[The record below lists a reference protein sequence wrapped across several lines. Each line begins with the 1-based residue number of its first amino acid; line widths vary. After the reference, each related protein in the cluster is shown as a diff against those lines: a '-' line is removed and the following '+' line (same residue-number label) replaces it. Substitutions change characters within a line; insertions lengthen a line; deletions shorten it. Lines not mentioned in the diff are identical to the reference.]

1 PTLVVPA
8 ALLLGGGAGALPPAV
23 LEVHACA
30 IALGGE
36 SHLDLRRRLPVG
48 CLPAE
53 HHARRRRA
61 GGDGADPVLPPLREA
76 LEEPAALPGL
86 EMDLVGALASEREP
100 LLQRPPL
107 PDVLREEPERVL
119 DRPLHVNRLPDRHC
133 RSSCSAKA
141 LKAASASSQS
151 WLTRS
156 T

>member
-1 PTLVVPA
+1 
-8 ALLLGGGAGALPPAV
+8 
-23 LEVHACA
+23 
-30 IALGGE
+30 
-36 SHLDLRRRLPVG
+36 
-48 CLPAE
+48 AE

-61 GGDGADPVLPPLREA
+61 GGDGADLVLLAVREA

-86 EMDLVGALASEREP
+86 EMDLVGALAAEREP

-107 PDVLREEPERVL
+107 PDVLREEPERGL
-119 DRPLHVNRLPDRHC
+119 DRPLPVNRLPDRHC
-133 RSSCSAKA
+133 RPSCSAKA